1 MSKIK
6 TKYFSHIFIFDFLK
20 KTAKLDFVN
29 FHFSLKQL
37 QIFMACVKF
46 SNFTKAAQFL
56 HTTQPAISIQIKK
69 LEYQIGTKLFS
80 LRSDKKIQLTPSGK
94 TIYQKLQKTYSNLES
109 FSQFIDEFQH
119 SLQGNLAIG
128 IPSSCLDYSLSILK
142 KFQLEHPK
150 VTIDLQVLSREALIN
165 AIKNYELDLAI
176 MSAVPDQSLSI
187 EAIDTYSL
195 HLIASKIHPLAHKKD
210 ITLADLNNETI
221 ILGEAG
227 SEPRKYLETHFV
239 NPTSNLFYVNSSE
252 GVYKAVENNLGI
264 SIVGIFN
271 NDTEKFS
278 RVKPINIKPFPIEK
292 PLNLVC
298 NSIEELSPIANK
310 FRQAYLLASCIK

>member
-1 MSKIK
+1 M
-6 TKYFSHIFIFDFLK
+6 
-20 KTAKLDFVN
+20 N

-56 HTTQPAISIQIKK
+56 HTTQPAISIQMKK
-69 LEYQIGTKLFS
+69 LEYQIGAKLFS
-80 LRSDKKIQLTPSGK
+80 LRSDKRIQLTPSGR
-94 TIYQKLQKTYSNLES
+94 TIYQKLQKTYYNLES

-128 IPSSCLDYSLSILK
+128 IPSSCLDYLLSILK
-142 KFQLEHPK
+142 KFQLDHPN
-150 VTIDLQVLSREALIN
+150 VIIDLQVLSREALIN
-165 AIKNYELDLAI
+165 AIKNHELDLAI
-176 MSAVPDQSLSI
+176 MSAVPNQALSI
-187 EAIDTYSL
+187 EVIDTYSL
-195 HLIASKIHPLAHKKD
+195 YLIASELHPLFHKKN
-210 ITLADLNNETI
+210 ITLADLTDETI
-221 ILGEAG
+221 ILGETG

-239 NPTSNLFYVNSSE
+239 NPTSNLFYVNSSD

-271 NDTEKFS
+271 NGIEKLS
-278 RVKPINIKPFPIEK
+278 KVKPINIKPFPVRK

-298 NSIEELSPIANK
+298 SSIEELSPIANK
-310 FRQAYLLASCIK
+310 LRQSYLLTTRIK